1 MPSSED
7 GNGANTH
14 QEHAIIIQPEKREQ
28 YFLCRL
34 IHPLTVP
41 GLSREGVIGS
51 TKELRAEPV
60 KADDNV
66 APDWA
71 MESRFESLKLEP
83 LKPEQK
89 PASADSKCSG
99 IVDKRFTRAWG
110 DSLGSLALCT

>member
-1 MPSSED
+1 MT
-7 GNGANTH
+7 TH

-28 YFLCRL
+28 YFLCCL

-41 GLSREGVIGS
+41 ALSREGVTGS
-51 TKELRAEPV
+51 AKELRSEPV

-71 MESRFESLKLEP
+71 IEFRFDSLIVESLKTEP
-83 LKPEQK
+83 E

-99 IVDKRFTRAWG
+99 IVDKRFTFTRGWD
-110 DSLGSLALCT
+110 DSSRSSALCT